1 MNPVDEEILMKL
13 NVGVIGAGTVGGG
26 VIHLLLNH
34 YEHIKNQ
41 TDVELELKH
50 VVEIKPELLKPFDLN
65 NVTVSADIDSLLNNP
80 EVDVVCELIGGLEPA
95 KTFIIKS
102 LKAGKHV
109 VTANKMLLAKYGT
122 ELCEIA
128 EQSGKELKFEASVGG
143 VIPIIKT
150 LKEVLSTTHIE
161 VVYGIVNGTCNYI
174 LSRMTYEGLDFQA
187 VLKEAQ
193 ANGYAETPPDLDI
206 EGFDTAHKCQIL
218 ASLCFGTPVNLD
230 EIYIEGITKITYSD
244 VSYAN
249 EMGYVIKLLA
259 IVRKI
264 NGEIETRVHPT
275 FVPQNHLLA
284 SVRNEFNA
292 IYVES
297 DSAGPTLYYGK
308 GAGRFPTA
316 TAVISDLLDIA
327 RRKNSPTSPPFI
339 YYHNLNIRDMGLLR
353 SRYYLRFT
361 TKDYPGVL
369 GQICTILG
377 KHRVSISSCH
387 QKETLQYHEALPVHV
402 VIMTHDSLESSVQ
415 SAILEIDKLEC
426 IVEPTQ
432 LIRVL

>member
-1 MNPVDEEILMKL
+1 MKL
-13 NVGVIGAGTVGGG
+13 KIGVIGAGTVGGG

-34 YEHIKNQ
+34 SEHIKNQ
-41 TDVELELKH
+41 TGAELELKH
-50 VVEIKPELLKPFDLN
+50 IVEIKPDLLKPFDLS
-65 NVTVSADIDSLLNNP
+65 NVTVSSDIETLINNP
-80 EVDVVCELIGGLEPA
+80 EIDVVCELIGGLEPA
-95 KTFIIKS
+95 KTFIIQALKS
-102 LKAGKHV
+102 GKHV
-109 VTANKMLLAKYGT
+109 VTANKMLLAKYGD
-122 ELCEIA
+122 ELCKIA
-128 EQSGKELKFEASVGG
+128 KESGKELKYEAAVAG

-161 VVYGIVNGTCNYI
+161 SIYGIVNGTCNYI
-174 LSRMTYEGLDFQA
+174 LSRMTYEGLDFEP

-218 ASLCFGTPVNLD
+218 ASLCFGTPVPFD
-230 EIYIEGITKITYSD
+230 KIYVEGITKITHND
-244 VSYAN
+244 VDYAN

-259 IVRKI
+259 IIRKV
-264 NGEIETRVHPT
+264 NGEIEARVHPT
-275 FVPQNHLLA
+275 LVPQNHLLA

-292 IYVES
+292 VYVES

-316 TAVISDLLDIA
+316 TAVISNLLDLA
-327 RRKNSPTSPPFI
+327 YRKESPSLPPFI
-339 YYHNLNIRDMGLLR
+339 YYHNLNIRDMGLLL

-377 KHRVSISSCH
+377 KHQVSISSCH
-387 QKETLQYHEALPVHV
+387 QKETLSYHKALPVHV
-402 VIMTHDSLESSVQ
+402 VIMTHESLESSLQ
-415 SAILEIDKLEC
+415 SAVAEIDKLDC
-426 IVEPTQ
+426 IVEPTHV
-432 LIRVL
+432 IRVLQ